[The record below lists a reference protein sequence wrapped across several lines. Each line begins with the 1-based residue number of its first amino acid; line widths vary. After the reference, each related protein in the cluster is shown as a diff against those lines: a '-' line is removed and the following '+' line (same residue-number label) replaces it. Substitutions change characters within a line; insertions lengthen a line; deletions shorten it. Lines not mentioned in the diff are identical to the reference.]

1 MSKLLEYRVK
11 LNLTQEE
18 LAEKSGISVR
28 TIQRI
33 EAGNTP
39 KGYTLKTLA
48 EVLNISEAQLFDDST
63 EQQHF
68 NYQLIKLIN
77 LSSLFFFIPLGNI
90 LIPLFFMHLK
100 KEVNNLTKQIISV
113 QILWTIMSF
122 VIFFLF
128 VFIKNWLSLNNQL
141 TLVVLILSALVNLYI
156 IIRNTVEIDKQN
168 KLYIKLNFSFI

>member
-1 MSKLLEYRVK
+1 M
-11 LNLTQEE
+11 TQDE

-33 EAGNTP
+33 EAGSTP

-48 EVLNISEAQLFDDST
+48 EVLNISEAQLFDNST
-63 EQQHF
+63 EQQNF

-77 LSSLFFFIPLGNI
+77 LSSLFFFVPLGNI
-90 LIPLFFMHLK
+90 FIPLFFMYLK
-100 KEVNNLTKQIISV
+100 KEVNHITKQIISV
-113 QILWTIMSF
+113 QILWTISAF

-128 VFIKNWLSLNNQL
+128 VFIKNWLSLSNQL

>member
-11 LNLTQEE
+11 LNLTQDE

-33 EAGNTP
+33 EAGSTP

-48 EVLNISEAQLFDDST
+48 DVLNISEAQLFDNST
-63 EQQHF
+63 EQQNF

-77 LSSLFFFIPLGNI
+77 LSSLFFFVPLGNI
-90 LIPLFFMHLK
+90 FIPLFFMYLK
-100 KEVNNLTKQIISV
+100 KEVNHITKQIISV
-113 QILWTIMSF
+113 QILWTISAF

-128 VFIKNWLSLNNQL
+128 VFIKNWLSLSNQL

>member
-11 LNLTQEE
+11 LNLTQDE

-33 EAGNTP
+33 EAGGTP

-48 EVLNISEAQLFDDST
+48 EVLNIREAQLFDDST

-90 LIPLFFMHLK
+90 FIPLFFMHLK
-100 KEVNNLTKQIISV
+100 KEVNHITKQIISV
-113 QILWTIMSF
+113 QILWTIVSF

-156 IIRNTVEIDKQN
+156 IIRNTMEIDKQN
-168 KLYIKLNFSFI
+168 KLHIKLNFSFI

>member
-11 LNLTQEE
+11 LNLTQDE

-33 EAGNTP
+33 EAGGTP

-48 EVLNISEAQLFDDST
+48 EVLNISETQLFDDST

-90 LIPLFFMHLK
+90 FIPLFFMHLK
-100 KEVNNLTKQIISV
+100 KEVNHITKQIISL
-113 QILWTIMSF
+113 QILWTIISF

-128 VFIKNWLSLNNQL
+128 VFIKNWLSLSNQL

>member
-1 MSKLLEYRVK
+1 MPKLLEYREK
-11 LNLTQEE
+11 LNLTQDE

-33 EAGNTP
+33 EAGATP
-39 KGYTLKTLA
+39 KGFTLKTLA
-48 EVLNISEAQLFDDST
+48 KVLNISDAQLLDNST
-63 EQQHF
+63 EQQLF

-90 LIPLFFMHLK
+90 FIPLIFMYLK
-100 KEVNNLTKQIISV
+100 KEVNHITKQIISV
-113 QILWTIMSF
+113 QILWTIISF
-122 VIFFLF
+122 VTFLLF
-128 VFIKNWLSLNNQL
+128 IFIKNWLSLSNQL
-141 TLVVLILSALVNLYI
+141 TLVVLILPVLVNLYI